1 MNPVQFYKCLSDET
15 RLRLLLL
22 IEHEQELCVCELTEA
37 IDEIQPKVSRHL
49 AQLRTCELLMDRRQ
63 GQWVFYRINPALP
76 DWAKSVL
83 AETLQSN
90 QAFLAENIS
99 RLNQKGDRP
108 TRAQACLPKSGSQR
122 AAVRRRVTT
131 RKAR

>member
-37 IDEIQPKVSRHL
+37 IDEIQPKVSRHR
-49 AQLRTCELLMDRRQ
+49 AQLRTCELLVDRRQ

-83 AETLQSN
+83 AETLENN
-90 QAFLAENIS
+90 QVFLTENIN
-99 RLNQKGDRP
+99 RLNQMGARP
-108 TRAQACLPKSGSQR
+108 VRAQACTP
-122 AAVRRRVTT
+122 
-131 RKAR
+131 